1 MYIPQALA
9 QDRHLDE
16 MQRAHHARIANQAAR
31 LRRVER
37 TQQRAERK
45 LLRAWQRAD
54 ELRTMIETA
63 G

>member
-1 MYIPQALA
+1 MYMSQALA
-9 QDRHLDE
+9 RDRHLGE
-16 MQRAHHARIANQAAR
+16 MQRAHYARIANRAAR

-37 TQQRAERK
+37 IQQRAERK

-54 ELRTMIETA
+54 ELRTIIEAA

>member
-1 MYIPQALA
+1 MYMSQVLA
-9 QDRHLDE
+9 RDRHLDE
-16 MQRAHHARIANQAAR
+16 MQQAHYARIANQAAR

-37 TQQRAERK
+37 IQQRAERK

-54 ELRTMIETA
+54 ELRAIIEAT